1 MVVLERRAALGT
13 LTTPASTGAF
23 RLQFDNPEEIATVR
37 EGVELFDAFAE
48 RTGLDGWDLG
58 LRHGGYLFCSLTDAT
73 LERSRRLVARQREW
87 GLTDVEL
94 LSGDEARARWPWLSD
109 DVRGARY
116 RAGDG
121 WLDVKRLTAGYATAA
136 SNAARIPSASPGG
149 GATFVTRA
157 PVTEIT
163 RTGERVSGV
172 RTARGDVA
180 TDTVIVAAGPFA
192 ARVAAMAGVDIVL
205 RPTLRQ
211 KMVIPELPSVPA
223 DAPMTIEEETAA
235 HWRPSMR
242 GCLALFTDP
251 DTQPGEPHDP
261 VPIEHEWAFGLL
273 DPSSDHALA
282 RVAPFWRDAWA
293 DGASS
298 VHWYLQAGQ
307 YEYTPDRRPYLGPV
321 GPAGAASQ
329 RRLLGPRNHGRSGR
343 QPAGGGPAHRSCG
356 PGDEPV
362 SPGSPICRSG
372 ARHPLDQDHRWIELN
387 HARPEHVSVL
397 SPSWPTPA
405 ERADRQPHRRG
416 RAVDRDATAG
426 DRLRPVE
433 PAWHD
438 MPDEVWAPGQPVHLA
453 GRRNRHRTDAGPRR

>member
-1 MVVLERRAALGT
+1 MSQPTVRFVDAPPERADVVVIGGGVIGCATAFFTTRAGLRVVVLERHAALGT
-13 LTTPASTGAF
+13 LTTPVSTGAF

-136 SNAARIPSASPGG
+136 SNPARIPGAVPGG

-163 RTGERVSGV
+163 HHRDRVTGV
-172 RTARGDVA
+172 RTARGEVA
-180 TDTVIVAAGPFA
+180 TDTVIIAAGPFT
-192 ARVAAMAGVDIVL
+192 ARVAAMAGVDVVL

-211 KMVIPELPSVPA
+211 KLVIPELPSVPA

-261 VPIEHEWAFGLL
+261 VPTEHEWAFGLL

-282 RVAPFWRDAWA
+282 RVAPFWRDVWA

-298 VHWYLQAGQ
+298 VHWFLQAGQ

-321 GPAGAASQ
+321 GPDGLHLNGGYSGHGIMAGAGGS
-329 RRLLGPRNHGRSGR
+329 RLVVDLLT
-343 QPAGGGPAHRSCG
+343 
-356 PGDEPV
+356 
-362 SPGSPICRSG
+362 GS
-372 ARHPLDQDHRWIELN
+372 
-387 HARPEHVSVL
+387 
-397 SPSWPTPA
+397 
-405 ERADRQPHRRG
+405 ADREANPYRP
-416 RAVDRDATAG
+416 DRTFDE
-426 DRLRPVE
+426 RE
-433 PAWHD
+433 HD
-438 MPDEVWAPGQPVHLA
+438 IL
-453 GRRNRHRTDAGPRR
+453 